1 MRFLMDADDRLHG
14 NSSSTSMLVWIK
26 QLIQYLP
33 SHLPASRAAYLTGH
47 SLFPALISRGLTIAF
62 GFAAAM
68 CVIAALASLLR
79 GGKYVHRAPAAAVA
93 PAADAPVAVAPAA
106 VAPVAD
112 AVPGAADAVPGAPG
126 IRAPAGRGV
135 SR

>member
-1 MRFLMDADDRLHG
+1 M
-14 NSSSTSMLVWIK
+14 I
-26 QLIQYLP
+26 

-47 SLFPALISRGLTIAF
+47 SFFPALISPSFSRGLTIAF

-79 GGKYVHRAPAAAVA
+79 GGKYVHRAPDAAVA
-93 PAADAPVAVAPAA
+93 PAADAPAA
-106 VAPVAD
+106 DAPVVA
-112 AVPGAADAVPGAPG
+112 APVVAAPAADAVPGPAG
-126 IRAPAGRGV
+126 IPAPAGRSV